1 MKSGSGKKL
10 KQLIKALE
18 RDPEDIL
25 TVLSLGE
32 IGDPQAIEPLKEIL
46 EGDRR
51 EDTRELAAY
60 SLGNVGDPGANEVLG
75 RVARDENES
84 YVIRETA
91 VSALGKIGDPQAIRL
106 LIKVYEE
113 NESDK
118 LGEIAATILREL
130 GVHSYYGLQG

>member
-18 RDPEDIL
+18 RNPEDIL

-32 IGDPQAIEPLKEIL
+32 IGNPQAIEPLKEIL

-60 SLGNVGDPGANEVLG
+60 SLGNVGIPGRTRYWGGWHGMKMNHTL
-75 RVARDENES
+75 S
-84 YVIRETA
+84 
-91 VSALGKIGDPQAIRL
+91 GK
-106 LIKVYEE
+106 
-113 NESDK
+113 
-118 LGEIAATILREL
+118 
-130 GVHSYYGLQG
+130 LQSVPWEKSVTPKP